1 MSMERKDHEYTK
13 ADWDYIKHEGL
24 DPATPRKLVL
34 ECFPTL
40 QGTALLKRF
49 LEHVKGFSLP
59 SKENTTTLYHAIG
72 SPDGWKGHGISWTVG
87 ACRPA
92 RSLDSVAL
100 ERSKKDAMVKDIAYY
115 LTPECQR
122 F

>member
-1 MSMERKDHEYTK
+1 MSMERKDHEDTK
-13 ADWDYIKHEGL
+13 ADLDYFKHEGL

-40 QGTALLKRF
+40 QGTAPLKRF

-59 SKENTTTLYHAIG
+59 SKENTTTLHHAFG
-72 SPDGWKGHGISWTVG
+72 SPDGWKGHGINWTVG
-87 ACRPA
+87 ACRSA

-100 ERSKKDAMVKDIAYY
+100 ERSKKDAVVKDIA
-115 LTPECQR
+115 
-122 F
+122 